1 LAQLPSE
8 AQLEQLSLLLSLFRQ
23 LRALSA
29 ATGDVLLPQPIQDLV
44 HDKIAPAFI
53 PTGPLATL
61 ILVHLDHPSK
71 PNQLRAA
78 DVLGAAARFVDD
90 LPIPNTSTS
99 SHTNLLVPLF
109 QAACQAGASRRA
121 NLVIINTLVDV
132 VPAHAIPEGLLDSF
146 LECLGSSDSA
156 NLRST
161 ITTSL
166 LSKRRSSDS
175 PDVDRTMLEPPVP
188 YLDPSRNSPTVMINL
203 TRYVFPALFKSY
215 PSSLSCLLHLLG
227 SPGDGRDDLLPA
239 WVPVA
244 SLGVSLGHVS
254 IRDLPSSSLREA
266 MTHQDPQVRLRA
278 YELVTGCKDVLQ
290 LLETDMIELAKE
302 ALCQNAVL
310 PSSG

>member
-1 LAQLPSE
+1 MYG
-8 AQLEQLSLLLSLFRQ
+8 R
-23 LRALSA
+23 
-29 ATGDVLLPQPIQDLV
+29 
-44 HDKIAPAFI
+44 IAPAFI
-53 PTGPLATL
+53 PTGAIAALLLA
-61 ILVHLDHPSK
+61 HLDHPNK

-78 DVLGAAARFVDD
+78 DVLGAAARFVGD

-132 VPAHAIPEGLLDSF
+132 VPAQAIPDGLLDSF
-146 LECLGSSDSA
+146 LDFLGSSDSA

-166 LSKRRSSDS
+166 LSKRRNSDS
-175 PDVDRTMLEPPVP
+175 LDVDRTMLEPLLP
-188 YLDPSRNSPTVMINL
+188 YLDPSRNSPTVMVNL

-215 PSSLSCLLHLLG
+215 PSSLSCLLNLLG
-227 SPGDGRDDLLPA
+227 DPGDGRDDLLPA

-254 IRDLPSSSLREA
+254 VRDLPSSSLREA
-266 MTHQDPQVRLRA
+266 MTHQDPRVRLRA
-278 YELVTGCKDVLQ
+278 YELVTGCKDVVQ
-290 LLETDMIELAKE
+290 LLDTDMIELAKG